1 MNVYVM
7 KQLWFK
13 TGLGVLAVLILGAA
27 ILSSPN
33 RAQAYQGVST
43 PSGVIITVGNPPDG
57 TNVRSGP
64 NSVHYGPPIGHL
76 NTGDTARAL
85 GKSPGGAWIEIEFPG
100 SANGR
105 GWVYA
110 VNVVVSGGELPI
122 VEPPPTATPAITAT
136 YDLTLAAA
144 FDIQPTQTRLPTFTP
159 PPPLSVPTFVDEPHI
174 GSSSVFG
181 IFIISLGLIG
191 GIGLLVSYVLRK

>member
-1 MNVYVM
+1 M
-7 KQLWFK
+7 LF
-13 TGLGVLAVLILGAA
+13 
-27 ILSSPN
+27 SPN
-33 RAQAYQGVST
+33 QAEAYQGAST

-85 GKSPGGAWIEIEFPG
+85 GKSPGGDWVQIEFPA
-100 SANGR
+100 SANGK
-105 GWVYA
+105 GWVYST
-110 VNVVVSGGELPI
+110 NVVVSGGELPI
-122 VEPPPTATPAITAT
+122 VEPPPTATPAVTAT

-159 PPPLSVPTFVDEPHI
+159 PPPLSVPTFTDQAHVR
-174 GSSSVFG
+174 SSSIFG
-181 IFIISLGLIG
+181 IFIIGLGLIG
-191 GIGLLVSYVLRK
+191 GIGLLVSYILRK

>member
-7 KQLWFK
+7 KQIWFK
-13 TGLGVLAVLILGAA
+13 TGLGVLAVVILGAG
-27 ILSSPN
+27 IFSSPN
-33 RAQAYQGVST
+33 RAEAYQGVST
-43 PSGVIITVGNPPDG
+43 PAGVFITVGNPPDG

-76 NTGDTARAL
+76 NTGEIVRGL
-85 GKSPGGAWIEIEFPG
+85 GKSPGGDWVQIEFP
-100 SANGR
+100 SSSNGK
-105 GWVYA
+105 GWVYS

-122 VEPPPTATPAITAT
+122 VEPPPTATQAVTAT

-159 PPPLSVPTFVDEPHI
+159 PPPLSVPTFTEEAHV
-174 GSSSVFG
+174 GSNSVFG
-181 IFIISLGLIG
+181 IFIIGLGLVG
-191 GIGLLVSYVLRK
+191 GIGLLVSFILRK